1 MRFLSENADDELEN
15 YKALY
20 WDILIFQN
28 VGLPKPR
35 ILVQLHPIFTANI
48 VLRAVKAVVRIHSC
62 ILIVCPTALFLRFL
76 RQTACNQLQR

>member
-1 MRFLSENADDELEN
+1 MRYLPESTDDELEN
-15 YKALY
+15 RQALN

-35 ILVQLHPIFTANI
+35 ILVQLHPIFAANI
-48 VLRAVKAVVRIHSC
+48 VLRAVKAVVRIHNC
-62 ILIVCPTALFLRFL
+62 ILIECLKVLFPRFP

>member
-1 MRFLSENADDELEN
+1 MRFLSENAVDELEN

-35 ILVQLHPIFTANI
+35 ILVRLHPIFTANI
-48 VLRAVKAVVRIHSC
+48 VL
-62 ILIVCPTALFLRFL
+62 
-76 RQTACNQLQR
+76 